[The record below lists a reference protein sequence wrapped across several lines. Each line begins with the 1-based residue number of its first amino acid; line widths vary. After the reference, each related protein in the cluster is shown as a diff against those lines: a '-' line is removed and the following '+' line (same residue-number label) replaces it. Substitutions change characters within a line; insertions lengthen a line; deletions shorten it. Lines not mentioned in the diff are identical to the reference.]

1 MSARPGACHNCRR
14 SRLRCYRYLPRC
26 LKRTKAGHTCLGYG
40 TLLRWEKGMASR
52 GKMVGVTSDSML
64 KIQKATT
71 TSSLPAPSPAIL
83 STEQAPLASS
93 HSNSPRSL
101 PRSLE
106 DPSAQDLDFR
116 SRTHLDYFAR
126 VVCKDL
132 VLYDTPQH
140 NPFRDLVPMAY
151 QKPILFQAI
160 TATSALRMSNA
171 CRQLSRSSSMS
182 ASTDSPPKSSTRSP
196 SSRSIGP
203 CLASRPKILHD
214 ALSAKQQALLL
225 LKSALE
231 TMAPADVDAIL
242 ASVLLL
248 IGFELIDSGRGS
260 WIFHINGART
270 IIEKLIASAVA
281 TETTLSPLRRWL
293 MSNCLRWVIDDYH
306 VTASGCRRQS
316 LLVISGSPPSC
327 IAGRGSALKDER
339 RLYVSGYLGRF
350 ATIRC
355 LTSLTCCKSFDPAV
369 WAINLQPRSPADDL
383 FHRTEIASAHKAA
396 VCVYLS
402 RIILALWPSTALPD
416 DLETLAAE
424 IIVHLSCMQPRD
436 ALFTATA
443 WPAFI
448 AGLETADLTNRAWV
462 VRRFQELWELE
473 AWGLTREALGALTTI
488 WDERKNKN
496 TTESG
501 NNMLDLQEENWN

>member
-1 MSARPGACHNCRR
+1 
-14 SRLRCYRYLPRC
+14 
-26 LKRTKAGHTCLGYG
+26 
-40 TLLRWEKGMASR
+40 
-52 GKMVGVTSDSML
+52 MVGVTSDSML

-171 CRQLSRSSSMS
+171 
-182 ASTDSPPKSSTRSP
+182 TRSP

-242 ASVLLL
+242 ANRDDFEPAPPMVDVKLL
-248 IGFELIDSGRGS
+248 G
-260 WIFHINGART
+260 
-270 IIEKLIASAVA
+270 V
-281 TETTLSPLRRWL
+281 
-293 MSNCLRWVIDDYH
+293 
-306 VTASGCRRQS
+306 
-316 LLVISGSPPSC
+316 
-327 IAGRGSALKDER
+327 
-339 RLYVSGYLGRF
+339 
-350 ATIRC
+350 
-355 LTSLTCCKSFDPAV
+355 
-369 WAINLQPRSPADDL
+369 
-383 FHRTEIASAHKAA
+383 
-396 VCVYLS
+396 
-402 RIILALWPSTALPD
+402 
-416 DLETLAAE
+416 
-424 IIVHLSCMQPRD
+424 
-436 ALFTATA
+436 
-443 WPAFI
+443 
-448 AGLETADLTNRAWV
+448 
-462 VRRFQELWELE
+462 
-473 AWGLTREALGALTTI
+473 
-488 WDERKNKN
+488 
-496 TTESG
+496 
-501 NNMLDLQEENWN
+501 

>member
-1 MSARPGACHNCRR
+1 
-14 SRLRCYRYLPRC
+14 
-26 LKRTKAGHTCLGYG
+26 
-40 TLLRWEKGMASR
+40 MASR

-64 KIQKATT
+64 NIQKATT

-93 HSNSPRSL
+93 HSNSLRSL
-101 PRSLE
+101 PRLLE

-116 SRTHLDYFAR
+116 SRTYLDYFAR

-171 CRQLSRSSSMS
+171 CRELSRSSSIS
-182 ASTDSPPKSSTRSP
+182 ASTDSPPQSSTRSQ

-203 CLASRPKILHD
+203 CLASRPEILHD

-248 IGFELIDSGRGS
+248 IGFELIDSGRGG

-270 IIEKLIASAVA
+270 IIEKLVASAVA

-293 MSNCLRWVIDDYH
+293 MSNCLVYDLLGSSFANSYLPH
-306 VTASGCRRQS
+306 SGGLSTTTMS
-316 LLVISGSPPSC
+316 LLQDAEGNHCSSFPAALLSVMQAGAQLLKMNEDFTSPDTMADS
-327 IAGRGSALKDER
+327 R
-339 RLYVSGYLGRF
+339 RYGAFHLLH
-350 ATIRC
+350 AA
-355 LTSLTCCKSFDPAV
+355 KSFDPAV

-473 AWGLTREALGALTTI
+473 AWGLTREAIGALTTI
-488 WDERKNKN
+488 WDERKNEN

-501 NNMLDLQEENWN
+501 NNMLDLQEENWNWVEKLKSIGTDWLVA